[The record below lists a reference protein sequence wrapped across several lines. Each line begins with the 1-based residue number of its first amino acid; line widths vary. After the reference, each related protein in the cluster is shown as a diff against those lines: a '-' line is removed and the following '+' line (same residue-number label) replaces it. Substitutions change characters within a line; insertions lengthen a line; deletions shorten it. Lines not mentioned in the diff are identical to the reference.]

1 MTPVPSSEARRA
13 IPSGFLFVLLLATTV
28 YADPI
33 ASSGIYV
40 IDGDTID
47 VRGRRNL
54 SVRPSAT
61 APAKR
66 TEPAAAAFA
75 SDNCYSRLQPPSA
88 MEGG

>member
-54 SVRPSAT
+54 PVRPSTT

-66 TEPAAAAFA
+66 TGQQRRHLLLIFSTA
-75 SDNCYSRLQPPSA
+75 SLQRRI
-88 MEGG
+88 G